1 MALAKIQ
8 LLDFFS
14 KYKSGMGLRSKKTGN
29 LLLYLTL
36 ILLAIPFIQMSVGAY
51 HTFLLLGRPE
61 LAVTFMYITTV
72 LFMSFTAIPFL
83 FSLFFYAGDIK
94 FLVTL
99 PIPEEFIV
107 FAKLSTVYLYL
118 LVINSLVLAPT
129 MVLGGINFGL
139 TVGSIILV
147 FIAWL
152 LAPLPP
158 LLFSAVVALGLTRLA
173 AKSSKKNIL
182 SLFFGFALLFLLLGI
197 QLFITGESGSQ
208 VEYWTITLGRFFPPA
223 QWLAR
228 MVTGSVKDF
237 LYFILLNFIM
247 VTGLRV
253 LAAKLYRSAVL
264 AFNEK
269 EVIRKGGVYY
279 RQRSKTLQLL
289 RRNLLIILKQP
300 VFLMNTL
307 LSLAVPCLLL
317 LISIITGDLSLDTL
331 VLPENKGRAVLL
343 FVGVLSAPALLA
355 NLSATAIT
363 REGSAFWET
372 KVLPVEPWDNIRSRM
387 MTTVSINLLA
397 SLLIGSF
404 TFRLLRIEAAF
415 LLAGL
420 FFVIMLTL
428 FLATIDLLI
437 NLYRPYLKWTN
448 PAAAIKNN
456 LNVLFS
462 LALRPL
468 LAIIPS
474 FLFISWP
481 TLGYRNIL
489 YLTGLIFFVLYLLTR
504 KYLKNLMIRKFD
516 QIIV

>member
-1 MALAKIQ
+1 M
-8 LLDFFS
+8 
-14 KYKSGMGLRSKKTGN
+14 
-29 LLLYLTL
+29 
-36 ILLAIPFIQMSVGAY
+36 
-51 HTFLLLGRPE
+51 
-61 LAVTFMYITTV
+61 
-72 LFMSFTAIPFL
+72 
-83 FSLFFYAGDIK
+83 
-94 FLVTL
+94 
-99 PIPEEFIV
+99 
-107 FAKLSTVYLYL
+107 
-118 LVINSLVLAPT
+118 
-129 MVLGGINFGL
+129 
-139 TVGSIILV
+139 
-147 FIAWL
+147 
-152 LAPLPP
+152 
-158 LLFSAVVALGLTRLA
+158 
-173 AKSSKKNIL
+173 
-182 SLFFGFALLFLLLGI
+182 
-197 QLFITGESGSQ
+197 
-208 VEYWTITLGRFFPPA
+208 
-223 QWLAR
+223 
-228 MVTGSVKDF
+228 
-237 LYFILLNFIM
+237 
-247 VTGLRV
+247 
-253 LAAKLYRSAVL
+253 
-264 AFNEK
+264 
-269 EVIRKGGVYY
+269 
-279 RQRSKTLQLL
+279 
-289 RRNLLIILKQP
+289 
-300 VFLMNTL
+300 
-307 LSLAVPCLLL
+307 
-317 LISIITGDLSLDTL
+317 
-331 VLPENKGRAVLL
+331 
-343 FVGVLSAPALLA
+343 GVLSAPALLA